1 MNNLL
6 IQKRTHKSP
15 FLLLNFVYRY
25 RGGLDFVIAVRN
37 D

>member
-6 IQKRTHKSP
+6 IQKGTHKSP
-15 FLLLNFVYRY
+15 FLLLYFVNRY
-25 RGGLDFVIAVRN
+25 RGGLDFVITVRN